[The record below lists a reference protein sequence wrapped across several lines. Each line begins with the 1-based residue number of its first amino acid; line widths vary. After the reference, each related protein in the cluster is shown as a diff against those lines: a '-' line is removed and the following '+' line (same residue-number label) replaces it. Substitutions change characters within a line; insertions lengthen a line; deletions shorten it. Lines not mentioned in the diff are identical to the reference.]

1 MCPFSKT
8 IRENQTVRETF
19 QGLSCAMTIAVTLC
33 LDTEAAAQVESLCA
47 TYQIKDMI
55 TA

>member
-1 MCPFSKT
+1 M
-8 IRENQTVRETF
+8 
-19 QGLSCAMTIAVTLC
+19 AIAVTLC
-33 LDTEAAAQVESLCA
+33 LDTEAAAQVESLCP